1 MNEKGERIKEAGPS
15 DAVQILGFDQVP
27 QSGDILAEVTNESDL
42 KKIANDRQ
50 RIKREIDLQ
59 MVQKKSGIMDVCFR
73 DIRAKAGTDKK
84 REGGDAQVF
93 LGHNSSAMTDKYI
106 RNREGDRVSPNV
118 PIIKK

>member
-1 MNEKGERIKEAGPS
+1 MYKIKTRNYLANKPEEGKPYTVS
-15 DAVQILGFDQVP
+15 GF
-27 QSGDILAEVTNESDL
+27 ES
-42 KKIANDRQ
+42 IWQ
-50 RIKREIDLQ
+50 RVK
-59 MVQKKSGIMDVCFR
+59 KKSGIMDVCFR

-93 LGHNSSAMTDKYI
+93 LGHNSAAMTDKYI

>member
-1 MNEKGERIKEAGPS
+1 
-15 DAVQILGFDQVP
+15 
-27 QSGDILAEVTNESDL
+27 
-42 KKIANDRQ
+42 
-50 RIKREIDLQ
+50 
-59 MVQKKSGIMDVCFR
+59 MDVCFR